1 MHNLEQ
7 TKPFKG
13 LRALVVDDSDAAR
26 DILGRIL
33 ERAGFEVL
41 TANDGEQ
48 AIEITRKDP
57 AAFDVALI
65 DLVMTKV
72 DGVTTIRNISRL
84 QGGSRVPLIPMSASI
99 TPDIERDCGQ
109 AGAYPATLRKPYR
122 AEQVSDLLAKA
133 LNRSPARVTSS
144 VASLRRNS
152 GLQLQGCDVEGAIDR
167 CGGDIPLYRKL
178 VFGFQSGGAIQIEQA
193 IEQLRHGDLTAAITT
208 IHNLRG
214 EMLNLGMVELVASLL
229 SILSELT
236 PGSSPLARSVTLGSG
251 GKFAHQA
258 AKLSNLRQELFATL
272 QRIQHLPALSHIQ
285 EVGSAAGTVVPGK
298 DENRSFA
305 TLTSLMS
312 VNDPMALALL
322 PAQGPI
328 LPAHYDQ
335 AQQDLF
341 RSHFDGLEFEAAL
354 QILRPQDIDR
364 EPIASTPEGFRIL
377 VVDDAAVTVR
387 LLCRALEG
395 MGALRFALSGE
406 RAFEIANRWRPDL
419 VISDVS
425 MGGISGIEL
434 CRRIKSVPELSDC
447 TVMLISA
454 SDDVAVEVEGLT
466 AGAVDFI
473 EKPLNTPRI
482 VARVSAQLAM
492 LRQRAETSAMHGA
505 PVHNS
510 ASGFITCD
518 LTGQVLAISPSLAR
532 WLGRPTE
539 PQPGLL
545 AQDLFDP
552 AFFSIIDQAIR
563 THSRGGRIGP
573 FETAMT
579 STTGGRLPVRLI
591 GRDMPGYQSRVL
603 WFGVEDISVR
613 IRSERS
619 RNDAQLHEKID
630 VLASGIAHEFNN
642 LLGVVIGR
650 IDMAIDLNKDPSI
663 AAHLSRAN
671 EAALRAATISRSL
684 RGSAEQRSRGDRG
697 VYSVAALLQ
706 QYWPVLRN
714 LVPNSIA
721 LEHEIAD
728 SSLSIQID
736 PNDLLDMLMRTI
748 ENAAE
753 ASATGGR
760 ILVKV
765 LSADSADTGSDAGSV
780 LLEIQDQGVGMSE
793 HAVSNAFQAFYTTK
807 TSGRAGLGLSDVAT
821 LAERNSAQV
830 SIESKPGLGT
840 TVRIAFARA

>member
-1 MHNLEQ
+1 VRDLEQ
-7 TKPFKG
+7 AKPFKG

-26 DILGRIL
+26 DILQRIL
-33 ERAGFEVL
+33 ERIGFEVL
-41 TANDGEQ
+41 TANDGER

-57 AAFDVALI
+57 AAFDIALI

-84 QGGSRVPLIPMSASI
+84 QGGARVPLIPMSASI

-109 AGAYPATLRKPYR
+109 AGGYPATLRKPYR
-122 AEQVSDLLAKA
+122 AEQVTDLLARA
-133 LNRSPARVTSS
+133 LNRSPAPITSS
-144 VASLRRNS
+144 VASLKRNP

-178 VFGFQSGGAIQIEQA
+178 VFGFQSGGALQIERA
-193 IEQLRHGDLTAAITT
+193 IEQLRNGDLTAAITT

-214 EMLNLGMVELVASLL
+214 EMLNLGMVELVANLL

-236 PGSSPLARSVTLGSG
+236 PGSSPLARSMVLASG
-251 GKFAHQA
+251 GRFAHQA
-258 AKLSNLRQELFATL
+258 AKLANLRQELFATL
-272 QRIQHLPALSHIQ
+272 QRIQHLPALSRIQ
-285 EVGSAAGTVVPGK
+285 ETGAVAPTSLTTK
-298 DENRSFA
+298 DEDPSLA

-312 VNDPMALALL
+312 VNDPSALALL
-322 PAQGPI
+322 PSTGHI

-335 AQQDLF
+335 AQQALF
-341 RSHFDGLEFEAAL
+341 RSQFDGLDFEAAL
-354 QILRPQDIDR
+354 QVLRPQDIHRD
-364 EPIASTPEGFRIL
+364 PLAPAPDGFRIL

-406 RAFEIANRWRPDL
+406 KAFEIACRWHPDL

-425 MGGISGIEL
+425 MDGISGIEL

-466 AGAVDFI
+466 AGAIDFI
-473 EKPLNTPRI
+473 EKPLSTPRI

-492 LRQRAETSAMHGA
+492 LRQRAENSAIHGA
-505 PVHNS
+505 LAHNS

-518 LTGQVLAISPSLAR
+518 LTGQVMAISPPLAH
-532 WLGRPTE
+532 WLGRSTA

-579 STTGGRLPVRLI
+579 SATGARLPVRLI
-591 GRDMPGYQSRVL
+591 GRDMPGHQSRVL
-603 WFGVEDISVR
+603 WFGIEDISVR

-650 IDMAIDLNKDPSI
+650 IDMATDLNKDPAI

-684 RGSAEQRSRGDRG
+684 RGSAEQRSRGDPG
-697 VYSVAALLQ
+697 VYSVSALLE

-721 LEHEIAD
+721 LEREIAD
-728 SSLSIQID
+728 PSLSIQID
-736 PNDLLDMLMRTI
+736 PNDLLAMLMRTI

-753 ASATGGR
+753 ASAPGGR

-765 LSADSADTGSDAGSV
+765 LSADSADARSDVGNV
-780 LLEIQDQGVGMSE
+780 LLEIRDQGVGMSV
-793 HAVSNAFQAFYTTK
+793 HTVSNAFEAFYTTK
-807 TSGRAGLGLSDVAT
+807 APGRAGLGLSDVAN
-821 LAERNSAQV
+821 LAERNSALA
-830 SIESKPGLGT
+830 SIESAPGLGT
-840 TVRIAFARA
+840 TVRIAFPRA